1 MISLTERARK
11 KLQDVAESLPENHGV
26 VWDIIFLGFG

>member
-11 KLQDVAESLPENHGV
+11 KLQDVAESLPENHSV